1 MKRMIVTLSL
11 AALLWP
17 GMSMAQPVAQPTSR
31 SMAREFGLGVAS
43 SVLSIVYFP
52 VKLAVGVVG
61 AALGGVGG
69 FVTGGNER
77 VAVSAWQPLTGG
89 SYFVTPQVLEGDR
102 PFLPFDGGVSAPP
115 SAGAMP

>member
-1 MKRMIVTLSL
+1 MKRLIVALSM

-17 GMSMAQPVAQPTSR
+17 GVSMAQPTSR
-31 SMAREFGLGVAS
+31 SMAREAGLGVAS

-52 VKLAVGVVG
+52 IKFAVGVVG

-77 VAVSAWQPLTGG
+77 VALGAWHPLTGG
-89 SYFVTPQVLEGDR
+89 TYFITPEVLERDR

-115 SAGAMP
+115 PAGAMP